1 MDNFVFALS
10 LFYFPLNNPLP
21 LATPLFPDTSDLQD
35 LRCDLPVDN
44 YRIPGDSSD
53 ILGDRCGI
61 PGDMGD
67 IDSSGSNKSQVDTV
81 FNVLNG

>member
-1 MDNFVFALS
+1 M
-10 LFYFPLNNPLP
+10 
-21 LATPLFPDTSDLQD
+21 
-35 LRCDLPVDN
+35 PVDN
-44 YRIPGDSSD
+44 YGIPGDSSD

-81 FNVLNG
+81 FNVLNGWGGIPEKVAENVKV